1 MKAEDAL
8 SALAALAQERRL
20 AVFRLLV
27 VAGPQGMAAGALAE
41 AMNLSPSAM
50 SFHLSQLHS
59 ANLIT
64 QRRESRSII
73 YAANF
78 ASMNGLLAYLTENCC
93 ANGDPEEGC
102 KSTITNCC

>member
-8 SALAALAQERRL
+8 LSLSALAQEHRL

-27 VAGPQGMAAGALAE
+27 VAGPQGMAAGALSD
-41 AMNLSPSAM
+41 AMGLSPSAM

-59 ANLIT
+59 ANLVS

-78 ASMNGLLAYLTENCC
+78 GAMNGLLGYLTENCC
-93 ANGDPEEGC
+93 ADGDPEGVCQPTAE
-102 KSTITNCC
+102 NCC